1 MSRAMEKAIAGGVFA
16 IGTSFTIN
24 LTGGP
29 GGLKQWLTAEL
40 NKGQSALGVPPTPPA
55 APPNM
60 SVTPP
65 VNPIAVSPNK
75 GQSALG
81 VPPTPPA
88 APPNMSV
95 TPPVNPIAVPPN
107 KGQSAL
113 GVPPTPSAAPPN
125 TGVTPP
131 VGVVFPT
138 AVSPK
143 YTNESAGTA
152 RMHTCRDQYNANKA
166 TNANGGLDWIIE
178 KGGGYYSECNKRL
191 K

>member
-40 NKGQSALGVPPTPPA
+40 
-55 APPNM
+55 
-60 SVTPP
+60 
-65 VNPIAVSPNK
+65 NK